1 MLPGGMDRTMSLPKA
16 MEYFSSPSPKASNA
30 PQVSNTVCHAVPR
43 KRSSVLPE
51 CSYCPACFRNSTN
64 ALLTVSQSTL
74 AAAAKN
80 AWNSD
85 GILFVAAFACAS
97 FSATNDFNCWVASG
111 FFSDHDDGCCLV
123 QPAVNNPK
131 PRIAAPRN

>member
-1 MLPGGMDRTMSLPKA
+1 MLPAGMEAMMLVPNA

-30 PQVSNTVCHAVPR
+30 PQVSNTACHAVPR

-64 ALLTVSQSTL
+64 ALLTASQSPFS
-74 AAAAKN
+74 AASKN
-80 AWNSD
+80 DLNSD
-85 GILFVAAFACAS
+85 GILFVAEFACAS
-97 FSATNDFNCWVASG
+97 FSTTNDFNCCVVSG

-123 QPAVNNPK
+123 Q
-131 PRIAAPRN
+131 